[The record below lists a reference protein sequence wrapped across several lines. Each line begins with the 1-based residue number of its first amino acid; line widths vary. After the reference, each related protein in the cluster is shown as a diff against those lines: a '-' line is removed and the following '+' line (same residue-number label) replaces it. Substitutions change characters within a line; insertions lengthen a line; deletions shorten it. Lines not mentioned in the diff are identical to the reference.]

1 MIVYNSGFTR
11 RILRMPYKNKLDG
24 RIYAKE
30 VYYWRKENHI
40 CVRCGKESAD
50 EGYVTCLVCRMEQRE
65 KSRDRYD
72 PEVKV
77 NRATLRAERK
87 AAHQCYQCGKPNYR
101 NHAYCY
107 EHYLGQ
113 KRANRVYTDRV
124 RNKNFKEQG
133 LCKICGKPLCKRDD
147 GKLSVYCEDHYK
159 EYKERAINSSEKRK
173 ENERMRAVK
182 MRDDLLTRTKYSGTA
197 KWTEKVNKMN
207 NRQII
212 AIWNRINRAGDWLK

>member
-1 MIVYNSGFTR
+1 
-11 RILRMPYKNKLDG
+11 MPYKNVIDR

-50 EGYVTCLVCRMEQRE
+50 EGYVSCLACRMEQRE

-77 NRATLRAERK
+77 DRATLRAERK
-87 AAHQCYQCGKPNYR
+87 AAHRCYQCGKPNYR

-113 KRANRVYTDRV
+113 KRANRDYTNKV
-124 RNKNFKEQG
+124 RNKHFKEQG
-133 LCKICGKPLCKRDD
+133 LCRICGKSLCKRND
-147 GKLSVYCEDHYK
+147 GQMSSYCEDHYK
-159 EYKERAINSSEKRK
+159 EYKERAILSSAKRK
-173 ENERMRAVK
+173 ENERVLAIGMRE
-182 MRDDLLTRTKYSGTA
+182 DLLTRAKYSGA
-197 KWTEKVNKMN
+197 EHWIESVNKMN
-207 NRQII
+207 DRQII
-212 AIWNRINRAGDWLK
+212 VLWNKIEKAGEWVR